1 MLGKWEWWPYR
12 VNISLFEGNNRNSRK
27 RRQIC
32 SKLAIKTPEQQ
43 RTCSGVLIVLIL
55 IYLTPFSTVCIL
67 DFEQVNVCLVKLV
80 KEITNIK

>member
-1 MLGKWEWWPYR
+1 MVTLQ
-12 VNISLFEGNNRNSRK
+12 SNNRNSRK
-27 RRQIC
+27 RRQIW
-32 SKLAIKTPEQQ
+32 SKLAIETPEQQ
-43 RTCSGVLIVLIL
+43 RTCSGVFVLIL